1 VNAKAELYPRS
12 FARNSL
18 ASGRGR
24 CSKSRRNC
32 GNRRNGSNSTSP
44 CRQRVLPNNGLAAG
58 EACKRVSIYPNTKRE
73 LQDTQPTSHVTHHKM
88 YIPHSSRPNRV
99 PVPHSLATC
108 KMRCSI
114 AAGLAAFN
122 PRVTCALPL
131 IPPKVF
137 SYFFLYTVYRYDM
150 ERHFCWFEKQ
160 LTVHAPCT
168 YCRKNPA
175 DRISGTLSRSS
186 FPSKSH
192 TNVPVSY
199 ISADAKGINIPS
211 ERTKVTL
218 GLNMLQVLVS

>member
-1 VNAKAELYPRS
+1 MQVLRQLLECLHAIPQRKQRGDQWQKRDHESTVTTPRFVVFVVLLFIEVNSKAELYPRS

-18 ASGRGR
+18 ASGHGW

-32 GNRRNGSNSTSP
+32 GNGWNGSNS
-44 CRQRVLPNNGLAAG
+44 RQRVLPNNWLAAG

-73 LQDTQPTSHVTHHKM
+73 LQDTRPTSHVTHHKM

-114 AAGLAAFN
+114 AACPAAFY
-122 PRVTCALPL
+122 PRATCALPL
-131 IPPKVF
+131 IPPKIF
-137 SYFFLYTVYRYDM
+137 SYFFLYTVYRCDM

-175 DRISGTLSRSS
+175 WI
-186 FPSKSH
+186 
-192 TNVPVSY
+192 VS
-199 ISADAKGINIPS
+199 AA
-211 ERTKVTL
+211 R
-218 GLNMLQVLVS
+218 